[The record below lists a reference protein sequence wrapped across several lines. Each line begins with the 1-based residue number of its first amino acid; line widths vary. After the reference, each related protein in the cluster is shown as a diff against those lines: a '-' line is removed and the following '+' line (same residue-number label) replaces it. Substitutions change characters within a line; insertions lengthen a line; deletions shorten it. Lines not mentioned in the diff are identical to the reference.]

1 MVEFK
6 YNQIIRIPVKMVT
19 VVGDP
24 VANIDSAQV
33 LITVEKANGTLV
45 DFFPN
50 GTQWI
55 QIIQGA
61 FNAEGK
67 YTVLL
72 PASYCDVAGLLTYA
86 VKVTSA
92 KTYFGAV
99 KLIAN
104 EEAETKVVA
113 DALRTDYTTARAGK
127 IDTILTTVTPMG
139 TQLTDLVDYA
149 QGKWEIKV
157 TGPDANRLILYRAD
171 GVTVLKKFDLQNSN
185 GDATFINPFKR
196 IPL

>member
-19 VVGDP
+19 TVGDP

-50 GTQWI
+50 GGQWI

-72 PASYCDVAGLLTYA
+72 PASYCDVPGLLTYA

-157 TGPDANRLILYRAD
+157 TGPDANRLVLYRAD
-171 GVTVLKKFDLQNSN
+171 GVTVLKKFDLANAN

-196 IPL
+196 TPV